1 MTRSFVRS
9 LSVITALGASATMAV
24 AQSPRTS
31 TVDVTPYVGYMAYGN
46 LFDGPFGTS
55 LKSANSAIYGAQ
67 LGLRVMPGVRLVGN
81 VGYASSDLKADVPF
95 LGGFRVADA
104 SMLLYDG
111 GIELG
116 FPIAATSAIQPFVG
130 GGVGAAHVKVKN
142 GIIETDATNLAWNFG
157 GGVDVRLTPNFGL
170 RLQAKDYVGKF
181 DVRDATSLDIEANTA
196 HNVALS
202 LGLKM
207 SF

>member
-9 LSVITALGASATMAV
+9 LSVIAALGASATMAV
-24 AQSPRTS
+24 AQSPRTP
-31 TVDVTPYVGYMAYGN
+31 TVDLTPYVGYMAYGN

-55 LKSANSAIYGAQ
+55 LKSANTAIYGAQ
-67 LGLRVMPGVRLVGN
+67 LGLRVLPGVRIVGN
-81 VGYASSDLKADVPF
+81 VGYASSDLEAGVPF

-116 FPIAATSAIQPFVG
+116 LPIAGSLPIQPFVG

-142 GIIETDATNLAWNFG
+142 GMIETDATNLAWNFG

-202 LGLKM
+202 VGVKM